1 VVNFCH
7 LVNLTIIMLNISL
20 EKKLPKL
27 RIFFNKKPPC
37 FYTMFKQEARIQKD
51 FNKFLAGL

>member
-1 VVNFCH
+1 LPFSKFKNYSAEYFLGKKIAKIENFF
-7 LVNLTIIMLNISL
+7 I
-20 EKKLPKL
+20 
-27 RIFFNKKPPC
+27 KKPPC